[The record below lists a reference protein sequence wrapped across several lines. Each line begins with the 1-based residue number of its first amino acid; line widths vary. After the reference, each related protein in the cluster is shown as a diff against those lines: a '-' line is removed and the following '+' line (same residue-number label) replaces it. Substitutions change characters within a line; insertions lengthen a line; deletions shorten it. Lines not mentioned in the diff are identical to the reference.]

1 MAWAT
6 SASAEL
12 ITVIDPCAL
21 IVVYVAFAIG
31 SSCCILARA
40 MLLVTAGLKTA
51 TVFFNKLYFCIFH
64 FFDAAPSGRIFME
77 LIDGKFYIFLFL
89 YTQIKGEKMATS
101 FVHHTLVIL
110 WEDFLDLVL

>member
-6 SASAEL
+6 PASAEL

-51 TVFFNKLYFCIFH
+51 TLFFNKLYFCIFH

-77 LIDGKFYIFLFL
+77 LLMISSTFFF
-89 YTQIKGEKMATS
+89 
-101 FVHHTLVIL
+101 FCIL
-110 WEDFLDLVL
+110 K